1 MTDPIFSIIYVIGL
15 VTGSTIR
22 VWYSR
27 KYKQDRKS
35 FLRNDGIIVTILA
48 SFWGITIL
56 FPFLT
61 MFTHWLDFV
70 DYNLP
75 VWASLIGAMT
85 FIFALWLL
93 RRSHTDLGSNWLIA
107 AETKDTQKLV
117 TNGVFRYIR
126 HPMYAAHLLWGIAQA
141 LLITNWI
148 AGLSSLVIFIPLY
161 LLRVRREEKVMLAQ
175 FGDEYRAYQ
184 HRTGRIIPRFRK

>member
-1 MTDPIFSIIYVIGL
+1 MIDLIFSIIYIIGL
-15 VTGSTIR
+15 VTGSIIR

-27 KYKQDRKS
+27 QYKQDRKS
-35 FLRNDGIIVTILA
+35 ILRNEGIIVTLLA

-56 FPFLT
+56 LPFLT
-61 MFTHWLDFV
+61 MFTRWLDFV
-70 DYNLP
+70 DYTLP
-75 VWASLIGAMT
+75 VWASITGAGI
-85 FIFALWLL
+85 FIFAMWLL

-107 AETKDTQKLV
+107 TETKDTQKLV
-117 TNGVFRYIR
+117 TEGVFRYIR

-161 LLRVRREEKVMLAQ
+161 LLRVRLEEKVMLAR
-175 FGDEYRAYQ
+175 FGDEYRAYL

>member
-1 MTDPIFSIIYVIGL
+1 MIDLIFSIIYIIGL
-15 VTGSTIR
+15 VTGSIIR
-22 VWYSR
+22 VWYGR

-35 FLRNDGIIVTILA
+35 ILRNDGIIVTLLA

-56 FPFLT
+56 LPIVTL
-61 MFTHWLDFV
+61 FTRWLDFA
-70 DYNLP
+70 DYTLP
-75 VWASLIGAMT
+75 VWASITGAGI
-85 FIFALWLL
+85 FIFAMWLL
-93 RRSHTDLGSNWLIA
+93 RRSHTDLGRNWLIA
-107 AETKDTQKLV
+107 TETKDTQKLV
-117 TNGVFRYIR
+117 TEGVFRYIR

-161 LLRVRREEKVMLAQ
+161 LLRVRLEEKVMLAR

>member
-1 MTDPIFSIIYVIGL
+1 MIDPIFSIIYVIGL

-35 FLRNDGIIVTILA
+35 IFRNEGIIVTLLA

-56 FPFLT
+56 LPFLT

-75 VWASLIGAMT
+75 IWASLMGAVT

-93 RRSHTDLGSNWLIA
+93 RRSHTDLGRNWLIA
-107 AETKDTQKLV
+107 AETRDTQKLV
-117 TNGVFRYIR
+117 TDGVFRYIR

-148 AGLSSLVIFIPLY
+148 AGLSSLVIFLPMY

>member
-1 MTDPIFSIIYVIGL
+1 MIDLIFSIIYIIGL
-15 VTGSTIR
+15 VTGSIIR

-27 KYKQDRKS
+27 QYKQDRKS
-35 FLRNDGIIVTILA
+35 ILRNEGIIVTLLA

-56 FPFLT
+56 LPFLT
-61 MFTHWLDFV
+61 MFTRWLDFV
-70 DYNLP
+70 DYTLP
-75 VWASLIGAMT
+75 VWASITGAGI
-85 FIFALWLL
+85 FIFAMWLL

-107 AETKDTQKLV
+107 TETKDTQKLV
-117 TNGVFRYIR
+117 TEGVFRYIR

-161 LLRVRREEKVMLAQ
+161 LLRVRLEEKVMLAR
-175 FGDEYRAYQ
+175 FGDEYRAYL
-184 HRTGRIIPRFRK
+184 HRTGRIIPRFKK